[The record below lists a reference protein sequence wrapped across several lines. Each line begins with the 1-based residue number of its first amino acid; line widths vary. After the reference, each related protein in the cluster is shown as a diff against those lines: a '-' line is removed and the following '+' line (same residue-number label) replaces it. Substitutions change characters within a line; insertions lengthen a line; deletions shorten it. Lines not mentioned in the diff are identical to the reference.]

1 MAIEGERVTVTDV
14 ATPLNVATAGPGRV
28 GYSIVA
34 TNRSGTASVDVG
46 GSGVTSGGGMELKP
60 GESVAVDVSGNE
72 IVYAI
77 AAATVSV
84 RVDVLRVGV

>member
-1 MAIEGERVTVTDV
+1 MAIQGERVTVTDA
-14 ATPLNVATAGPGRV
+14 ATPLNVAAAGPGAI
-28 GYSIVA
+28 GYSLVA
-34 TNRSGTASVDVG
+34 TNRDGTNSVDVG

-60 GESVAVDVSGNE
+60 GESVSVDVAANE
-72 IVYAI
+72 VVYAI